1 MSNSNAARVNDTRLA
16 DLNKQLT
23 ALGKESVN
31 TAKPKLALTVAR
43 AAQDRVIVE
52 DDAKATFDQYLA
64 AQAKAAAASSLAAG
78 GGDTNPDSY
87 KSNLSKHRQCIR
99 VGALPNVDGVDT
111 LNRAIEVRASLV
123 KAGQKTKATYQAIV
137 DAAVKQCKQPEV
149 PLTNEELA
157 DIVRKAD
164 KEETED
170 SILNDLIGTY
180 KTIGKRLDR
189 AQTDAPHVVPK
200 IEAALAAIGEAIT
213 ALDGEVPAATKAQ
226 QEAAAFLAKAKELG
240 FVVARQ

>member
-1 MSNSNAARVNDTRLA
+1 MTNTARINDTRLA
-16 DLNKQLT
+16 DLNKTLT

-43 AAQDRVIVE
+43 AAQDAIITE

-99 VGALPNVDGVDT
+99 VGSLPNIDGVDT
-111 LNRAIEVRASLV
+111 LNRAIEIRAQLV
-123 KAGQKTKATYQAIV
+123 KAGHKTKATYQAIV
-137 DAAVKQCKQPEV
+137 DAAVKQCKQPEIS
-149 PLTNEELA
+149 LTNEELT
-157 DIVRKAD
+157 DIVRKAE
-164 KEETED
+164 KEEAED

-189 AQTDAPHVVPK
+189 AQTDAPQIVPQ
-200 IEAALAAIGEAIT
+200 IERALNALGEAIT

-226 QEAAAFLAKAKELG
+226 QELAAFMAKAKELG
-240 FVVARQ
+240 FIAARQ